1 MSRDWNPRP
10 LREFFEDT
18 MRQRGWNVS
27 ELARAAGTSNSVV
40 GRWMRGESRPSAT
53 KLRDVADGLHVD
65 YEQLLVRAG
74 YIAESTGTRT
84 GWHADLCAK
93 LERIPLTQQQYE
105 LLDATL
111 SVMLEQSTNPL
122 VQKPTG

>member
-1 MSRDWNPRP
+1 
-10 LREFFEDT
+10 
-18 MRQRGWNVS
+18 MRRNGWNQS
-27 ELARAAGTSNSVV
+27 ELGREMRTSSSVL
-40 GRWMRGESRPSAT
+40 GRWMSGENRPT
-53 KLRDVADGLHVD
+53 TDKLRQVADGLHVD

-74 YIAESTGTRT
+74 YIKESTGARS
-84 GWHADLCAK
+84 GLHADLCAK

-122 VQKPTG
+122 TQKPTG